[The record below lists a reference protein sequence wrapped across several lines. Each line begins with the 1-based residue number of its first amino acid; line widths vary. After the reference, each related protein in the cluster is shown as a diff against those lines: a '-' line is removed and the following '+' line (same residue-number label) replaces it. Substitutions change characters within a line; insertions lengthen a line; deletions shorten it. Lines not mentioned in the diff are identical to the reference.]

1 MGDWAV
7 AGGEE
12 AAGISPGLA
21 LPVSQSLTG
30 LLEMAASQGDG
41 YGWGAPG
48 VRAPGPAASWQ
59 RSLCSGVSQQS
70 GCWLPGGLCGL
81 RL

>member
-1 MGDWAV
+1 MAHPGRGVERRKVGDWAV

-30 LLEMAASQGDG
+30 LLEMAASQGNG

-48 VRAPGPAASWQ
+48 V
-59 RSLCSGVSQQS
+59 
-70 GCWLPGGLCGL
+70 
-81 RL
+81 